1 MFFTLCV
8 VLAVSA
14 VRADDVR
21 IDWKVA
27 VDEKLQKDIPEIVSA
42 HRNELKKSGISLQPD
57 RQTKEE
63 KELIEKKLRSEGYYA
78 PGVKAIAESK
88 GGGYAVDP
96 GRRFKLGAV
105 KIKAQE
111 NVKLPPPADIGLE
124 EGAPMRAEEV
134 LKALSMV
141 AEYVDAHNC
150 LYNVRVEYEA
160 TINSDNAS
168 AGVTFIVKESPEAVF
183 GNVSVEGLRTV
194 HGDFAL
200 HKLGLK
206 QGACFKRT
214 AIAKARQRLQGTNLF
229 SRVAADIGELEDGK
243 ADVVFNA
250 TERSHRTIKAG
261 VNYDSQNGPGVTAG
275 WEHRNIFGEGQK
287 LETGLKVSTIE
298 SSLSAGLT
306 FPSFLSD
313 RQSLVLTGKLSHEE
327 TDAFDSDFVD
337 LKAALQRKF
346 GDHLTGSFGTQY
358 KVGSIKDAD
367 GKEDVGLLS
376 LPVGVSYD
384 RRDNVLDPLK
394 GFVLG
399 GEVRPSFDT
408 FDAGTTFV
416 RTMASAS
423 GYYTPEA
430 TGKGLTLA
438 ARLAAGVITG
448 VGTATVPADERFY
461 AGGGNSVRGYGFQQ
475 LGPVTAGIPD
485 GGRSYLET
493 SVESRFRLGES
504 WGGALFVDGG
514 NVYDYDFAALG
525 KDLRWSAGAGVRYY
539 TGFAPVRF
547 DVAVPLNKRRGDD
560 AFQIYVSLG
569 QAF

>member
-1 MFFTLCV
+1 M
-8 VLAVSA
+8 
-14 VRADDVR
+14 
-21 IDWKVA
+21 
-27 VDEKLQKDIPEIVSA
+27 
-42 HRNELKKSGISLQPD
+42 
-57 RQTKEE
+57 
-63 KELIEKKLRSEGYYA
+63 
-78 PGVKAIAESK
+78 
-88 GGGYAVDP
+88 
-96 GRRFKLGAV
+96 
-105 KIKAQE
+105 
-111 NVKLPPPADIGLE
+111 
-124 EGAPMRAEEV
+124 
-134 LKALSMV
+134 
-141 AEYVDAHNC
+141 
-150 LYNVRVEYEA
+150 
-160 TINSDNAS
+160 
-168 AGVTFIVKESPEAVF
+168 
-183 GNVSVEGLRTV
+183 
-194 HGDFAL
+194 
-200 HKLGLK
+200 
-206 QGACFKRT
+206 
-214 AIAKARQRLQGTNLF
+214 
-229 SRVAADIGELEDGK
+229 
-243 ADVVFNA
+243 VFNA

-514 NVYDYDFAALG
+514 NVYDDDFAALG